1 MQNSRIPRTL
11 NIACFSDFQPHLP
24 MVTGHEMRIW
34 YSEDL
39 IDHQYESDNTGR
51 TCADVYAN

>member
-1 MQNSRIPRTL
+1 
-11 NIACFSDFQPHLP
+11 